1 MIRQLQPHSHIA
13 TQPHSHRHN
22 HTQQPQPH
30 SHSQHSSNNP
40 GDAHMKSLTARQ
52 KMRSVDAVRSG
63 FRHSHD
69 SMMNADPSM
78 EKAPRTTTT

>member
-1 MIRQLQPHSHIA
+1 
-13 TQPHSHRHN
+13 
-22 HTQQPQPH
+22 
-30 SHSQHSSNNP
+30 
-40 GDAHMKSLTARQ
+40 
-52 KMRSVDAVRSG
+52 MRSVDAVRSG